1 MFVDLLI
8 DRQDRA
14 PGQLLP
20 RKILGIKPGLFL
32 KKYNIHT
39 VLVNQDSQ
47 VSLYTDGIISL
58 PQACFMK

>member
-47 VSLYTDGIISL
+47 VSLYSL
-58 PQACFMK
+58 SYR